1 MNERTENIGA
11 RRLSTVMERLLDE
24 ISFDAPNREGSTVV
38 VDAAMVDG
46 RLAALAGNEDLSRFI
61 L

>member
-1 MNERTENIGA
+1 
-11 RRLSTVMERLLDE
+11 
-24 ISFDAPNREGSTVV
+24 
-38 VDAAMVDG
+38 VDAAMVDE